1 VRLREKP
8 RQGEKPRITHRIV
21 VIGSGQDV
29 LLAFD
34 FDGVKFMCAI
44 SRVYNGWRLSIWDI
58 LLGGPSIIRSS
69 QL

>member
-1 VRLREKP
+1 
-8 RQGEKPRITHRIV
+8 V

-34 FDGVKFMCAI
+34 FDGVKFMCTI
-44 SRVYNGWRLSIWDI
+44 SRVYNGWRLSIRDI
-58 LLGGPSIIRSS
+58 LLGGPSIIQSG